1 MFDGDVNEK
10 QQVAMKKTAIETAN
24 QPHPMRPL
32 SNYNDM
38 DRCMSET
45 AHLDD
50 MSSFMSL
57 FDDEGSGR
65 MISPEDSYNK
75 ITGEPNVNMNALM
88 PPSMFRS
95 SMNPSAMHLNMPTA
109 GQKLIPS
116 AGQRKRS

>member
-1 MFDGDVNEK
+1 
-10 QQVAMKKTAIETAN
+10 MKKSAIETAN
-24 QPHPMRPL
+24 QPMRPL
-32 SNYNDM
+32 SNYNEM

-57 FDDEGSGR
+57 FDEEGSGR
-65 MISPEDSYNK
+65 MISPEDSYDN

-95 SMNPSAMHLNMPTA
+95 SMNAGAMHQNMPTA
-109 GQKLIPS
+109 GQNLIPS

>member
-1 MFDGDVNEK
+1 MFDGDINEK
-10 QQVAMKKTAIETAN
+10 QQVAMKKSMLETAN
-24 QPHPMRPL
+24 QPMRPL

-45 AHLDD
+45 AHLDE

-65 MISPEDSYNK
+65 MISPEDSYDK

-95 SMNPSAMHLNMPTA
+95 SMNPGTMNHNMPTA
-109 GQKLIPS
+109 GQNLTSS
-116 AGQRKRS
+116 AVQRKRS